1 MKRFFRQQL
10 ILGCSALVAFTS
22 LGVIFNPRPA
32 RANSAAAFGL
42 GVGLGALGG
51 ALGASAASRP
61 RNTVIVVPQ
70 QQPTVV
76 TSPVVYPYPTPVA
89 PVAPVPVYPAGAPIY
104 NVMASHGLVPSACM
118 PGTVMIQVPYQA
130 PVCAYPTAYYPAG
143 SYYYNPQF
151 MRITP
156 VGYF

>member
-10 ILGCSALVAFTS
+10 ILGCTALVAFTG
-22 LGVIFNPRPA
+22 LGVVLTPRPA
-32 RANSAAAFGL
+32 RADSAAAFGVGL
-42 GVGLGALGG
+42 GLGALGG
-51 ALGASAASRP
+51 ALGASAARRP

-76 TSPVVYPYPTPVA
+76 TSPIVYPQPV
-89 PVAPVPVYPAGAPIY
+89 PVAPVPVYPAGVPIY
-104 NVMASHGLVPSACM
+104 NVMATHGLVPSACM

-130 PVCAYPTAYYPAG
+130 PVCAYPTAYFPAG
-143 SYYYNPQF
+143 SYYYNPQY